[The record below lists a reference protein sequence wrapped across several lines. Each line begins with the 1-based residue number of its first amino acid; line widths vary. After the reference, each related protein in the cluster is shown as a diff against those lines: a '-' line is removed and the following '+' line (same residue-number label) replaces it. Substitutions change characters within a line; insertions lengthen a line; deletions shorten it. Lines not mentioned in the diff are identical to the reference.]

1 MKVYIAGA
9 ISGVKDYNA
18 AEFDRVESMLRQ
30 QGDEPFNPL
39 RNDAKMGVKP
49 KDCVYGSKGNS
60 RRRVLKSDLDYICDH
75 AEKVVVLANSG
86 KSKGVAAEVATARAL
101 GIPVVFLRGDKRTRA
116 KSTTKDQQAAE
127 RELVE

>member
-18 AEFDRVESMLRQ
+18 AEFERVESMLRE

-49 KDCVYGSKGNS
+49 KDCVYGSKGNA
-60 RRRVLKSDLDYICDH
+60 RRRVLKSDLNYICDH
-75 AEKVVVLANSG
+75 AEKVVVLPNSG

-101 GIPVVFLRGDKRTRA
+101 GIPVVFLRD
-116 KSTTKDQQAAE
+116 KSTANTKFEQVAE
-127 RELVE
+127 RELA